1 MNEKT
6 EVVAIEK
13 CADRN
18 EAQQEKADMAA
29 HAPENTKPLKLKDVM
44 AKDNEKLIPLF
55 FPCYLVA
62 IGIITLTG
70 ISLIDPAL
78 LESANWKQNTIW
90 SALLFFGLLPPYM
103 RSTKGVWMIM
113 GYILAF
119 FLFGGG
125 NVFGTVQLILSI
137 FKIFL
142 PVFVLFQMVR
152 LWGEVGKYGKW
163 VLLFPVVA
171 LIFTLLLLSIKDRNI
186 FQSTW
191 SSLTNWSWD
200 MFRSDD
206 GFHIYLGCIGI
217 LTGIT
222 EFLIVRKYMEN

>member
-6 EVVAIEK
+6 EIGAEEK
-13 CADRN
+13 CENRIL
-18 EAQQEKADMAA
+18 QEE
-29 HAPENTKPLKLKDVM
+29 PEVIVHELEYTKSLKLKEIM
-44 AKDNEKLIPLF
+44 ANDNEKLIPLF

-62 IGIITLTG
+62 IGTLTG

-103 RSTKGVWMIM
+103 RSTKGVWLIM

-137 FKIFL
+137 FACIYSFSNGQTLGRSEEIWKMGVAVSGHCFDIYIVASVDRR
-142 PVFVLFQMVR
+142 PQYIP
-152 LWGEVGKYGKW
+152 KY
-163 VLLFPVVA
+163 LDF
-171 LIFTLLLLSIKDRNI
+171 ID
-186 FQSTW
+186 
-191 SSLTNWSWD
+191 
-200 MFRSDD
+200 
-206 GFHIYLGCIGI
+206 
-217 LTGIT
+217 
-222 EFLIVRKYMEN
+222 

>member
-1 MNEKT
+1 
-6 EVVAIEK
+6 
-13 CADRN
+13 
-18 EAQQEKADMAA
+18 MA
-29 HAPENTKPLKLKDVM
+29 N
-44 AKDNEKLIPLF
+44 DNEKLIPLF

-103 RSTKGVWMIM
+103 RSTKGVW
-113 GYILAF
+113 
-119 FLFGGG
+119 
-125 NVFGTVQLILSI
+125 LI
-137 FKIFL
+137 
-142 PVFVLFQMVR
+142 QMVR
-152 LWGEVGKYGKW
+152 LWGEVRKYGKW
-163 VLLFPVVA
+163 VLLFPVIA
-171 LIFTLLLLSIKDRNI
+171 LIFTLLLLSIEDRNI

-191 SSLTNWSWD
+191 TSLTNWSWD
-200 MFRSDD
+200 MYRSDD

-217 LTGIT
+217 LAGIT

>member
-6 EVVAIEK
+6 EIGAEEK
-13 CADRN
+13 CENRIL
-18 EAQQEKADMAA
+18 QEE
-29 HAPENTKPLKLKDVM
+29 PEVIVHKLEYTKSLKLKEIM
-44 AKDNEKLIPLF
+44 ANDNEKLIPLF

-103 RSTKGVWMIM
+103 RSTKGVWLIM

-142 PVFVLFQMVR
+142 PVFILFQMVR
-152 LWGEVGKYGKW
+152 LWGEVRKYGKW
-163 VLLFPVVA
+163 VLLFPVIA
-171 LIFTLLLLSIKDRNI
+171 LIFALLLLSIEDRNI

-191 SSLTNWSWD
+191 TSLTNWSWD
-200 MFRSDD
+200 MYRSDD

-217 LTGIT
+217 LAGIT

>member
-6 EVVAIEK
+6 EIGAEEK
-13 CADRN
+13 WENRIL
-18 EAQQEKADMAA
+18 QEE
-29 HAPENTKPLKLKDVM
+29 PEVIVHELEYTKSLKLKEIM
-44 AKDNEKLIPLF
+44 ANDNEKLIPLF

-103 RSTKGVWMIM
+103 RSTKGVWLIM

-142 PVFVLFQMVR
+142 PVFILFQMVR
-152 LWGEVGKYGKW
+152 LWGEVRKYGKW
-163 VLLFPVVA
+163 VLLFPVIA
-171 LIFTLLLLSIKDRNI
+171 LIFTLLLLSIEDRNI

-191 SSLTNWSWD
+191 TSLTNWGYS
-200 MFRSDD
+200 
-206 GFHIYLGCIGI
+206 
-217 LTGIT
+217 
-222 EFLIVRKYMEN
+222 VNVPKK

>member
-1 MNEKT
+1 MEEIKVTTTEKCEETGHVLQEKT
-6 EVVAIEK
+6 NVVIQSK
-13 CADRN
+13 D
-18 EAQQEKADMAA
+18 D
-29 HAPENTKPLKLKDVM
+29 KPIKLITLM
-44 AKDNEKLIPLF
+44 NRDNEKLIPLF

-70 ISLIDPAL
+70 ISLINPAL

-142 PVFVLFQMVR
+142 PVFILFQMVR

-163 VLLFPVVA
+163 VLLFPVIA
-171 LIFTLLLLSIKDRNI
+171 LVFTLLLLSIEDRNI

-191 SSLTNWSWD
+191 NSLTNWSWD
-200 MFRSDD
+200 MYRSDD

-217 LTGIT
+217 LSGIT
-222 EFLIVRKYMEN
+222 EFLIVKKYMEN

>member
-1 MNEKT
+1 
-6 EVVAIEK
+6 
-13 CADRN
+13 
-18 EAQQEKADMAA
+18 MA
-29 HAPENTKPLKLKDVM
+29 N
-44 AKDNEKLIPLF
+44 DNEKLIPLF

-103 RSTKGVWMIM
+103 RSTKGVWLIM

-142 PVFVLFQMVR
+142 PVFILFQMVR
-152 LWGEVGKYGKW
+152 LWGEVRKYGKW
-163 VLLFPVVA
+163 VLLFPVIA
-171 LIFTLLLLSIKDRNI
+171 LIFTLLLLSIEDRNI

-191 SSLTNWSWD
+191 TSLTNWSWD
-200 MFRSDD
+200 MYRSDD
-206 GFHIYLGCIGI
+206 GFHIYLGCI
-217 LTGIT
+217 LAGIT

>member
-1 MNEKT
+1 
-6 EVVAIEK
+6 
-13 CADRN
+13 
-18 EAQQEKADMAA
+18 MA
-29 HAPENTKPLKLKDVM
+29 N
-44 AKDNEKLIPLF
+44 DNEKLIPLF

-103 RSTKGVWMIM
+103 RSTKGVWLIM

-142 PVFVLFQMVR
+142 PVFILSNGQTLGRSEEIWKMGVAVSGHCFDIYIVASVDRRPQYIP
-152 LWGEVGKYGKW
+152 KY
-163 VLLFPVVA
+163 LDF
-171 LIFTLLLLSIKDRNI
+171 ID
-186 FQSTW
+186 
-191 SSLTNWSWD
+191 
-200 MFRSDD
+200 
-206 GFHIYLGCIGI
+206 
-217 LTGIT
+217 
-222 EFLIVRKYMEN
+222 